1 MFKELFALQPLIK
14 RVKKANISSLK
25 DFLAACDDPVKSE
38 ELRKNLEINVT
49 PEQWSGAVAVVKEL
63 FK

>member
-14 RVKKANISSLK
+14 KIKKANINSLK
-25 DFLAACDDPVKSE
+25 DFFAACDDPVKCE

-49 PEQWSGAVAVVKEL
+49 PEQWLGAVAVVKEL
-63 FK
+63 LK